1 MALQDFITQIWTKS
15 TGRKLTSPKDDWLR
29 GPIGASDF
37 QINYANKIAK
47 DENLYLEESS
57 HETGLMEDDA
67 FFKTDAEEKIH
78 PKILEFYQ
86 KTSNNN
92 FGIEASWNPFFK
104 VFSNLLQLLFS
115 NRLQQLN
122 LPSKSADLN
131 TSLISSILKLKNKSD
146 DKTVWTIWNRKS
158 AKTQK
163 LIFSGIYTFCKIKD
177 KDFFKIIFPLPNGN
191 ASVLLEK
198 EILNDG
204 SLVLKSNGKKFGE
217 SGFYFVL
224 KDKKDQFYGRF
235 VKTMHERLDLKFNED
250 KKQIDALHQ
259 FSIWGITF
267 LKLKYT
273 IEKKEN

>member
-15 TGRKLTSPKDDWLR
+15 TGRQLNSPEDDWLL
-29 GPIGASDF
+29 GPIGDSDL
-37 QINYANKIAK
+37 QINYADKIAK
-47 DENLYLEESS
+47 EDNLYLDENSLES
-57 HETGLMEDDA
+57 GLMEDDF
-67 FFKTDAEEKIH
+67 FFKTESDLKID
-78 PKILEFYQ
+78 PKILDFYQ
-86 KTSNNN
+86 KTSNYN

-104 VFSNLLQLLFS
+104 IFSNLLQLLFS

-198 EILNDG
+198 EILKDG

-235 VKTMHERLDLKFNED
+235 VKTMHERLDLKFNND
-250 KKQIDALHQ
+250 KQQIDALHQ

-273 IEKKEN
+273 IKEKVN